1 MITTKSNT
9 AVNTWSSQVSHSAQI
24 IRRMSLSY
32 SSLGV
37 NRGVSKVKMG
47 FIYLISKIVV
57 YLSILMVVNKFGIVD
72 DNLIF
77 KREMHSEKRE
87 GLYYIN
93 VHFFL
98 LLFEH
103 VC

>member
-1 MITTKSNT
+1 
-9 AVNTWSSQVSHSAQI
+9 
-24 IRRMSLSY
+24 MSLSY
-32 SSLGV
+32 LSLGV
-37 NRGVSKVKMG
+37 NWGVSKVKMG

-57 YLSILMVVNKFGIVD
+57 YLSILMVVNKFGIAD

-77 KREMHSEKRE
+77 KREMNSEKRE